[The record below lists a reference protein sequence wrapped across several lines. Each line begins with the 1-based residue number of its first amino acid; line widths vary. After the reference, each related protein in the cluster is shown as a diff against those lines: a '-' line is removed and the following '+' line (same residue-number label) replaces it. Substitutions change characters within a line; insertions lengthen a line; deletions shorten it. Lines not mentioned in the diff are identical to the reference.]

1 MTEWLVACI
10 WCSYIGGGGGGGGEG
25 GVTLFTGEYCP
36 RGDNIHQGGQY
47 SPVNFVLG
55 GQYSLVNNV
64 RVVNIVP
71 LDIL

>member
-10 WCSYIGGGGGGGGEG
+10 WCSYIGGG

-55 GQYSLVNNV
+55 GQYSPVNNV